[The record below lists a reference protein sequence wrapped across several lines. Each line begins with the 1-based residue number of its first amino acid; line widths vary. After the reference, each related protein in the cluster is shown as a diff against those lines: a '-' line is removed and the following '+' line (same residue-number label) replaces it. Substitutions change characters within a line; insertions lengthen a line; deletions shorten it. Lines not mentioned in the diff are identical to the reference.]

1 MKLQVLEPVEPSV
14 GGGFFKSS
22 ILRFAQDQSQ
32 SSILLL
38 ASLFLSAALAWGQ
51 GSYKADTVAAPSAS
65 DVPQALLDMLDPQ
78 GSRLVNDKGATVGPT
93 VAEVWLVKGAALS
106 QGGSSDALCPGLGVG
121 ELVGLLHF
129 PSPSADFRG
138 QNIKAGFYT
147 LRYAHIPQDGNHMGA
162 NPYPDFLVL
171 SPVAA
176 DTALDKTLEFADLMK
191 LSKLASGT
199 VHPAV
204 LSLITVGSGAKFPS
218 PAQSDQGYWALQ
230 MSLAGKGGGSQ
241 PIALVLVGQTS
252 AE

>member
-1 MKLQVLEPVEPSV
+1 MRPRILEPAEPSPADDRV
-14 GGGFFKSS
+14 FKSS
-22 ILRFAQDQSQ
+22 IVNRQ

-38 ASLFLSAALAWGQ
+38 AFLLWSGTLAWGQ
-51 GSYKADTVAAPSAS
+51 GSYKADTLAAPNAS
-65 DVPQALLDMLDPQ
+65 DVPKALLDMLDPQ
-78 GSRLVNDKGATVGPT
+78 GARLLNDKGATVG
-93 VAEVWLVKGAALS
+93 EVWLVKGAALS
-106 QGGSSDALCPGLGVG
+106 QGGSSDAVCPGLGVG
-121 ELVGLLHF
+121 ELVGLLHY
-129 PSPSADFRG
+129 PNPGGDFRG

-171 SPVAA
+171 SPVGSDA
-176 DTALDKTLEFADLMK
+176 ALDKALEFPDLMK

-204 LSLITVGSGAKFPS
+204 LSLIPVGSGAKFPS
-218 PAQSDQGYWALQ
+218 AAQSDQGYWALQ

-241 PIALVLVGQTS
+241 PMSMVLVGQTS

>member
-1 MKLQVLEPVEPSV
+1 MF
-14 GGGFFKSS
+14 GT
-22 ILRFAQDQSQ
+22 
-32 SSILLL
+32 
-38 ASLFLSAALAWGQ
+38 LAWGQ

-65 DVPQALLDMLDPQ
+65 DVPQALLDVLDPQ
-78 GSRLVNDKGATVGPT
+78 GSRLVNDKGATVG
-93 VAEVWLVKGAALS
+93 EVWLVKGAALS
-106 QGGSSDALCPGLGVG
+106 QGGSSDSLCPGLGVG

-129 PSPSADFRG
+129 PSPSSDFRS

-171 SPVAA
+171 GPVGA
-176 DTALDKTLEFADLMK
+176 DTALDKALEFADLMK

-204 LSLITVGSGAKFPS
+204 LSLIPVSSGAKFPS
-218 PAQSDQGYWALQ
+218 AAQSDQGYWALQ

-241 PIALVLVGQTS
+241 PMAVVLVGQTS

>member
-1 MKLQVLEPVEPSV
+1 MKLRVSEPVEPSV
-14 GGGFFKSS
+14 GGRFFKSS
-22 ILRFAQDQSQ
+22 IVLYRQ

-38 ASLFLSAALAWGQ
+38 VFLLLSGALALGQ
-51 GSYKADTVAAPSAS
+51 GSYKADTVALPNAS
-65 DVPQALLDMLDPQ
+65 DVPKALLDMLDPQ
-78 GSRLVNDKGATVGPT
+78 GARLVNDKGATVG
-93 VAEVWLVKGAALS
+93 EVWLVKGATLS

-121 ELVGLLHF
+121 ELVGLLHY
-129 PSPSADFRG
+129 PSPSGDFRG

-171 SPVAA
+171 SPVGA
-176 DTALDKTLEFADLMK
+176 DTALDKTLEFADLVK

-204 LSLITVGSGAKFPS
+204 LSLIPVGSGAKFPS
-218 PAQSDQGYWALQ
+218 AAQSDQGYWALQ

-241 PIALVLVGQTS
+241 AMALVLVGQTS
-252 AE
+252 AG